1 MSLFLAFQFDTFH
14 LRPKKKNTI
23 SMSSSTS
30 LESTTINTLRRSG
43 GISNNDD
50 DDAFHFSADEVKQAR
65 ALLKEKGFDPED
77 VSKKKG
83 NIRTPMVTFCNEGNL
98 KMCRYLLSL
107 GADCRKEGG
116 PNGIFPMLEAARYGH
131 LDVCQWLYHDGGAKN
146 DIRKQDASGISPLSA
161 ALHYHHVDVF
171 QWLTLNGALSSPRD
185 DVDGGVIDDL
195 TIRNN
200 VHPPNHYWTLDK
212 RVTLLLWAQDAVT
225 THDNFQVFLT
235 GTIIPFTSFRR
246 HPKNE
251 YATRSKR
258 TKVSPS
264 SSSPLVM
271 LKGKSGILELIS
283 NYVGTPKPQEL
294 RIFRQLIRLLPTF
307 IEDVP
312 EEELD
317 Y

>member
-1 MSLFLAFQFDTFH
+1 
-14 LRPKKKNTI
+14 
-23 SMSSSTS
+23 MSSSMS
-30 LESTTINTLRRSG
+30 LESTTSDTLGRSG
-43 GISNNDD
+43 GNSNDD
-50 DDAFHFSADEVKQAR
+50 DGDVFHFSADEVQQAR
-65 ALLKEKGFDPED
+65 ALLKERGFDPDD

-83 NIRTPMVTFCNEGNL
+83 TSTAMITFCKEGNVT
-98 KMCRYLLSL
+98 MCRYLSSL
-107 GADCRKEGG
+107 GADCRIVDRFGL
-116 PNGIFPMLEAARYGH
+116 FPMLAAARFGH
-131 LDVCQWLYHDGGAKN
+131 LNVCQWLYHDGDAKN
-146 DIRKQDASGISPLSA
+146 DIRKQDAHGSSPLSA

-185 DVDGGVIDDL
+185 DVDSGVIDDI
-195 TIRNN
+195 TMRNN
-200 VHPPNHYWTLDK
+200 VHPPNYYWPLDK

-225 THDNFQVFLT
+225 THDNFQVFLS
-235 GTIIPFTSFRR
+235 GTIIPVTSFRR

-258 TKVSPS
+258 TKVSPLS
-264 SSSPLVM
+264 SSSPLEM

-307 IEDVP
+307 IKDVP